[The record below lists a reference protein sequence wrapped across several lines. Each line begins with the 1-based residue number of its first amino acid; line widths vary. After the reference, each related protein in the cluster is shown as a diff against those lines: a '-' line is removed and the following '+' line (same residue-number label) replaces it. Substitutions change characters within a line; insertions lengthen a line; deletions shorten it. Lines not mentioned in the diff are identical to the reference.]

1 MKNIVIIG
9 STGSIGTQAIE
20 IINENEE
27 YSIFALSAGKNLS
40 KLSDQIHKYKPKY
53 YDNLAK
59 EIINNG
65 RSKLLESSEIVKL
78 ESVDFVFFASSG
90 SDALKPIVESLKS
103 GKDIAL
109 TNKEV
114 IVTYGPLLLEISKK
128 NNATIFPVDSEP
140 SAI

>member
-40 KLSDQIHKYKPKY
+40 KLSDQLHKYKPKY
-53 YDNLAK
+53 YDNLDK

-65 RSKLLESSEIVKL
+65 TSKLLESSEIVKL
-78 ESVDFVFFASSG
+78 ENVDFVFFASSG
-90 SDALKPIVESLKS
+90 SNALKPIVESLKS

-114 IVTYGPLLLEISKK
+114 IVTY
-128 NNATIFPVDSEP
+128 
-140 SAI
+140 

>member
-40 KLSDQIHKYKPKY
+40 KLSDQVHKYKPKY
-53 YDNLAK
+53 YDNLDK

-65 RSKLLESSEIVKL
+65 TSKLLESSEIVKL
-78 ESVDFVFFASSG
+78 ENVDFVFFASSG
-90 SDALKPIVESLKS
+90 SDALKPIVGSLKS
-103 GKDIAL
+103 GNDIAI
-109 TNKEV
+109 TNKDLNVSYRPE
-114 IVTYGPLLLEISKK
+114 
-128 NNATIFPVDSEP
+128 
-140 SAI
+140 